1 MGKIPQKG
9 AITEMF
15 NALAF
20 KRGGSAAAN
29 AYLSVAAVGVGAA
42 AATYAAPVAVALNI
56 IASAIF
62 AINTRNFSRDY
73 DQKQQVRKQRPVR
86 PQRPP
91 GM

>member
-1 MGKIPQKG
+1 MGKVPQRG
-9 AITEMF
+9 AIKDMF

-20 KRGGSAAAN
+20 KKGGNAAAN
-29 AYLSVAAVGVGAA
+29 AYLSVTAVGVGAV

-62 AINTRNFSRDY
+62 AINTRNFSRDF
-73 DQKQQVRKQRPVR
+73 DRKQRIQKQRPVR
-86 PQRPP
+86 PQRPA